1 MRAYYTDEERSF
13 FWRRRDDKNEDDDP
27 DSEMAEQADVDTI
40 YKYANRIEDYYKG
53 KIGPPRTRTA
63 VHGPSTRS
71 YGRRTN
77 ISLIFVH
84 HGRIWTADGH
94 IDLSQVRPW
103 RPGSDHGVW
112 SSN

>member
-63 VHGPSTRS
+63 VHEPFTRPHENEL
-71 YGRRTN
+71 T
-77 ISLIFVH
+77 FVVFRKH
-84 HGRIWTADGH
+84 
-94 IDLSQVRPW
+94 SQV
-103 RPGSDHGVW
+103 V
-112 SSN
+112 SSGDKAES